1 MEHKVV
7 MNKASILKRVTAF
20 VIDIF
25 AFLCLSFIL
34 SSILISPLV
43 GMNGKVKSDRHEYY
57 LEVMETGLF
66 QGSDFDTVDYI
77 NEDYQNKIV
86 EFYKKYDS
94 IENFNTMI
102 EKNYSQFFEYDEK
115 SKLYVP
121 IEDVKG
127 INEVYLNI
135 MSNDCMKILLQD
147 QDFADLS
154 FRLTTY
160 NMVDILISIGLGGII
175 YFIVLPLILHNG
187 QTLGKKLLQL
197 YVVSLNGDYHLTPM
211 KLVCRS
217 LFILIG
223 EIFMIILTFGLIP
236 LISLIC
242 SIFTNNKQSLHDLIV
257 STTVVD
263 VSSTLTTSNLEIL
276 LTSYASLE
284 QEIFDGNQIKK

>member
-43 GMNGKVKSDRHEYY
+43 GMNGKVKSDRHQYY

-102 EKNYSQFFEYDEK
+102 EKNYSQFFEYDEE

-175 YFIVLPLILHNG
+175 YFIVIPLILNNG

-263 VSSTLTTSNLEIL
+263 VSSTLTTSNSEIL

>member
-263 VSSTLTTSNLEIL
+263 VSSTLTTSNSEIL

>member
-102 EKNYSQFFEYDEK
+102 EKNYSQFFEYDEE

-263 VSSTLTTSNLEIL
+263 VSSTLTTSNSEIL

>member
-43 GMNGKVKSDRHEYY
+43 GMNGKVKSDRHQYY

-66 QGSDFDTVDYI
+66 QGSDFDMVDYI
-77 NEDYQNKIV
+77 YEDYQNKIV

-102 EKNYSQFFEYDEK
+102 EKNYSQFFEYDEE

-121 IEDVKG
+121 IKDVKG

-135 MSNDCMKILLQD
+135 MSNDCMNILLQD

-175 YFIVLPLILHNG
+175 YFIVIPLILHNG

-263 VSSTLTTSNLEIL
+263 VSSTLTTSNSEIL

>member
-43 GMNGKVKSDRHEYY
+43 GINGKVKSDRHEYY

-263 VSSTLTTSNLEIL
+263 VSSTLTTSSSEIL

>member
-66 QGSDFDTVDYI
+66 QGSDFDTVNYI

-263 VSSTLTTSNLEIL
+263 VSSTLTTSSSEIL

>member
-102 EKNYSQFFEYDEK
+102 EKNYSQFFEYDEE

-263 VSSTLTTSNLEIL
+263 VSSTLTTSSSEIL

>member
-263 VSSTLTTSNLEIL
+263 VSSTLTTSSSEIL

>member
-7 MNKASILKRVTAF
+7 MIKASILKRVTAF

-43 GMNGKVKSDRHEYY
+43 GMNGKVKSDRHQYY

-102 EKNYSQFFEYDEK
+102 EKNYSQFFEYDEE

-175 YFIVLPLILHNG
+175 YFIVIPLILNNG

-263 VSSTLTTSNLEIL
+263 VSSTLTTSNSEIL